1 MKYLAVMHE
10 YYECDNNTPSDMIWA
25 RVVEFESDKEKRKA
39 EDEYI
44 ERYKEDEAYD
54 ATIEFIPLE
63 NFDEWVKVSE
73 IW

>member
-10 YYECDNNTPSDMIWA
+10 YYECDNNTPSDKIWA
-25 RVVEFESDKEKRKA
+25 KVVEFKSDKEKSEA
-39 EDEYI
+39 EDKYI
-44 ERYKEDEAYD
+44 EQYKEDEAYD

-63 NFDEWVKVSE
+63 KLNEWVKIRE